1 MQQAADHIILLKMKS
16 KIFSIPCG
24 CTRRKA
30 QQYIEHWHHFLAA
43 GLSECAVED
52 LAVLTGPES
61 LKRRYSSLQRQWGD
75 SYEKSWLPHKKKM
88 NLDVKYRQPLKKSM
102 STRT

>member
-1 MQQAADHIILLKMKS
+1 
-16 KIFSIPCG
+16 
-24 CTRRKA
+24 
-30 QQYIEHWHHFLAA
+30 
-43 GLSECAVED
+43 
-52 LAVLTGPES
+52 

-75 SYEKSWLPHKKKM
+75 SYEESWLPHKKKM

>member
-1 MQQAADHIILLKMKS
+1 MQQAADHIMLLKMKS
-16 KIFSIPCG
+16 KIFSILCG

-30 QQYIEHWHHFLAA
+30 QQYIEHWHHFL
-43 GLSECAVED
+43 V
-52 LAVLTGPES
+52 TGPES